1 MTDPAVSGDGRSFEG
16 RTAPY
21 LAVRGGRLAA
31 TLCPNRC
38 AALFHLHGAEDGEGD
53 GHRVSHC
60 VDGSEH
66 AEYGYVL
73 RRADRLAETVE
84 GRSLHDALRA
94 LWAMSSTKRGHRRRR
109 WAKGARAE
117 AEAFRDATLA
127 ALGSPPPGTRT

>member
-21 LAVRGGRLAA
+21 LVVSIYAV
-31 TLCPNRC
+31 TLCPNKC
-38 AALFHLHGAEDGEGD
+38 AAVFHIHGAEDGEGD

-60 VDGSEH
+60 ADGSEF
-66 AEYGYVL
+66 AECGYVL

-94 LWAMSSTKRGHRRRR
+94 LWSMSSTKRGRRRLR

-117 AEAFRDATLA
+117 AEALPRRHPRRAREP
-127 ALGSPPPGTRT
+127 PPPGTRT

>member
-1 MTDPAVSGDGRSFEG
+1 MIDAAMGEDERSFEG

-60 VDGSEH
+60 ADGSEY
-66 AEYGYVL
+66 AGYGYVL

-84 GRSLHDALRA
+84 GRSLRDALLA
-94 LWAMSSTKRGHRRRR
+94 LWATSSTKRGDRRRR

-117 AEAFRDATLA
+117 AEALRSAILA
-127 ALGSPPPGTRT
+127 ALESHP